1 MKIYNIEDFGAIGDG
16 FVDNADFI
24 QKTINACHEEG
35 GGMVMVP
42 AGKTFLTGP
51 FDFKSNIELYLEKGA
66 IIRANPD
73 EAVYQ
78 KSAFRRNL
86 GEGTIWI
93 GGEGVSDITISG
105 GGTIDGNGVAF
116 MGEELSDAYVLKP
129 FDIIDPRPHL
139 LTFVGVERIK
149 IRDVI
154 FKDAA
159 YWGLHFVG
167 CNDVCLSDISIYN
180 NLKVRNSDGIDI
192 DHSKNVRISNCHI
205 ESGDDC
211 ICLKN
216 RREYEEYGPC
226 QDIVITNCT
235 LVSTSCAVKI
245 GSENMDVISRVLF
258 SNCIIKGSSRGIGIQ
273 NRDEGTVS
281 DIIFS
286 NVIMECRLFSD
297 VWWGKAEPIY
307 VTAYPRANND
317 HKDAGWRLKPGA
329 EKGEVGAVKNIT
341 FANIRC
347 KSENGI
353 FVGAESPELISNIRF
368 NDIDIELD
376 KTTQYDGGSY
386 DCRPCEGES
395 FVSGETS
402 GFYLKRASK
411 VFIHN
416 CSVSWGENR
425 PDYYGSVVYADQV
438 RGLVIEN
445 LEGEA
450 AFARKKSVFMT
461 NDSDIQFIEKN

>member
-1 MKIYNIEDFGAIGDG
+1 MRIYNIEDFGAVGNGVEDDA
-16 FVDNADFI
+16 VYI
-24 QKTINACHEEG
+24 QEAIDACHEEG
-35 GGMVMVP
+35 GGIVLVP
-42 AGKTFLTGP
+42 AGKTFLSGP
-51 FDFKSNIELYLEKGA
+51 FDLKSKIELYLEKGS
-66 IIRANPD
+66 IILANPD
-73 EAVYQ
+73 ESVYK
-78 KSAFRRNL
+78 KSAFRDNV

-93 GGEGVSDITISG
+93 GGEDTEDVTISG
-105 GGTIDGNGVAF
+105 GGCIDGNGVAF
-116 MGEELSDAYVLKP
+116 MGEELVDSYELKP
-129 FDIIDPRPHL
+129 FETKDPRPHL
-139 LTFVGVERIK
+139 LTLVGGKRIK
-149 IRDVI
+149 IRDVV
-154 FKDAA
+154 FRNAA

-167 CNDVCLSDISIYN
+167 CNDVCISDISIYN
-180 NLKVRNSDGIDI
+180 DLKIRNSDGIDI

-245 GSENMDVISRVLF
+245 GSENMDIISRVTF
-258 SNCIIKGSSRGIGIQ
+258 NNCIIKGSSRGIGIQ
-273 NRDEGTVS
+273 NRDEGSVS

-286 NVIMECRLFSD
+286 NVILECRLFSD

-307 VTAYPRANND
+307 ITAYPRAVND

-329 EKGEVGAVKNIT
+329 IVGDVGPVKNIT

-353 FVGAESPELISNIRF
+353 FVGAEDPDLISNIRF
-368 NDIDIELD
+368 NDIDIEIN
-376 KTTQYDGGSY
+376 KTTGYPGGSY
-386 DCRPCEGES
+386 DCRPCSGVP
-395 FVSGETS
+395 FVTGETA
-402 GFYLKRASK
+402 GFFLTKASN

-416 CSVSWGENR
+416 CSVSWGANR
-425 PDYYGSVVYADQV
+425 PEYYGSVIQADKV

-445 LEGEA
+445 LEGIP
-450 AFARKKSVFMT
+450 AFEEKQVILGST
-461 NDSDIQFIEKN
+461 DSEIQFIEK